1 MPNAL
6 SIPKLQVLIP
16 TPPPSPSKCNAG
28 ASDPGKPLYVN
39 THFAEPCTVGCLA
52 HILYCG
58 HKVYT
63 TTVGPCANNCKP
75 PSSPSSSSN
84 GSHRN
89 VQNPRTDKGAFICPC
104 QFRKR
109 IQELGRCCHA
119 ILNEHSGLGIDL
131 ERSRATGCEPAKDQK
146 PEVVER
152 KGRPPVFVRKTSA
165 LGQVIEQ
172 LRSVKVEHEKA
183 RASPSIK
190 LRSTEILTKAKH
202 PASNFDHED
211 PLNNDSEDAPVSTL
225 LPEDFQESVSELAYW
240 SASSNPYAECLT
252 TEKAKLDKHLPE
264 RHLPKSETQIEATR
278 AKRMSSLRA
287 TNAEQWPGKVNYLTP
302 ESLQRLSPYVGA
314 HVDSPCTAG
323 DLIHALK
330 CGHKIMT
337 DNPEVC
343 AANCIGA
350 FVRYANPKDLDRAFN
365 CNVCINEHLNAMHA
379 GKLASTVDVHLVDPW
394 RIWGWKSWL
403 KTGIGFVNSENR
415 PELQI
420 ACLDLQDEPYT
431 DPETFDY
438 TAYNFGLMNRT
449 YADLELAGNLTQWQK
464 FEAQVQLLNNQASLN
479 TVYKV
484 LFMGRHGEGFHNAA
498 QDYYGTPAWNCYWSL
513 KNGNETVSWRDADL
527 TEEGIEQA
535 LIANLYWKSRIASQH
550 IPYPQSYYS
559 SPLTR
564 CLRTA
569 NLTFA
574 DIPTPEYYPFVPTIK
589 EFFREH
595 IGLHTCDWRRS
606 KTYVHNLFPN
616 WNIEEGFA
624 EVDPY
629 WNGVT
634 GETSDGQDKRSKI
647 ALDSVFS
654 NDDHTWI
661 SITSHSGEI
670 ASMLRVLGHQ
680 SFSLNTGAVIPVLVK
695 AQFLPSGPAASD
707 TPFTTSTHCALPPVT
722 SGSDGCICSG
732 TASAGTTAGIT
743 TPIYN
748 VSISTSAAS
757 YPTAYGSM

>member
-1 MPNAL
+1 MRTSFAL
-6 SIPKLQVLIP
+6 ALAGGV
-16 TPPPSPSKCNAG
+16 G
-28 ASDPGKPLYVN
+28 ASAQYVN
-39 THFAEPCTVGCLA
+39 
-52 HILYCG
+52 
-58 HKVYT
+58 
-63 TTVGPCANNCKP
+63 
-75 PSSPSSSSN
+75 
-84 GSHRN
+84 
-89 VQNPRTDKGAFICPC
+89 
-104 QFRKR
+104 
-109 IQELGRCCHA
+109 
-119 ILNEHSGLGIDL
+119 
-131 ERSRATGCEPAKDQK
+131 
-146 PEVVER
+146 
-152 KGRPPVFVRKTSA
+152 
-165 LGQVIEQ
+165 
-172 LRSVKVEHEKA
+172 
-183 RASPSIK
+183 
-190 LRSTEILTKAKH
+190 
-202 PASNFDHED
+202 
-211 PLNNDSEDAPVSTL
+211 
-225 LPEDFQESVSELAYW
+225 
-240 SASSNPYAECLT
+240 
-252 TEKAKLDKHLPE
+252 
-264 RHLPKSETQIEATR
+264 
-278 AKRMSSLRA
+278 A
-287 TNAEQWPGKVNYLTP
+287 TNSTSGY
-302 ESLQRLSPYVGA
+302 
-314 HVDSPCTAG
+314 
-323 DLIHALK
+323 IHY
-330 CGHKIMT
+330 
-337 DNPEVC
+337 E
-343 AANCIGA
+343 
-350 FVRYANPKDLDRAFN
+350 
-365 CNVCINEHLNAMHA
+365 
-379 GKLASTVDVHLVDPW
+379 TV
-394 RIWGWKSWL
+394 
-403 KTGIGFVNSENR
+403 TGYF
-415 PELQI
+415 
-420 ACLDLQDEPYT
+420 LQDEPYT

-449 YADLELAGNLTQWQK
+449 YADLGLAGNLTQWQK
-464 FEAQVQLLNNQASLN
+464 FEAQVQLLNNQAPLN

-535 LIANLYWKSRIASQH
+535 LIANSYWKSRIASQH

-574 DIPTPEYYPFVPTIK
+574 DILPPEYYPFVPTVK

-616 WNIEEGFA
+616 WNIEEGFP

-680 SFSLNTGAVIPVLVK
+680 SFSLNTGAVIPVLIK

-722 SGSDGCICSG
+722 SGSDGCVCSG
-732 TASAGTTAGIT
+732 TASAGTTVGIT

-748 VSISTSAAS
+748 VSISTTAAS
-757 YPTAYGSM
+757 YPAAHGSM

>member
-1 MPNAL
+1 MHDDIAFCSPTAL
-6 SIPKLQVLIP
+6 AVLLP
-16 TPPPSPSKCNAG
+16 DEDTQSCSDESAPS
-28 ASDPGKPLYVN
+28 V
-39 THFAEPCTVGCLA
+39 
-52 HILYCG
+52 
-58 HKVYT
+58 
-63 TTVGPCANNCKP
+63 
-75 PSSPSSSSN
+75 
-84 GSHRN
+84 
-89 VQNPRTDKGAFICPC
+89 
-104 QFRKR
+104 
-109 IQELGRCCHA
+109 
-119 ILNEHSGLGIDL
+119 
-131 ERSRATGCEPAKDQK
+131 
-146 PEVVER
+146 
-152 KGRPPVFVRKTSA
+152 
-165 LGQVIEQ
+165 
-172 LRSVKVEHEKA
+172 
-183 RASPSIK
+183 K
-190 LRSTEILTKAKH
+190 LRSTEILTKAKQ
-202 PASNFDHED
+202 PASNFDHDD
-211 PLNNDSEDAPVSTL
+211 PLDNYSEDAPVSTL

-240 SASSNPYAECLT
+240 IASSNPYAECLT

-287 TNAEQWPGKVNYLTP
+287 TNAEQWPGKVSYLTP

-350 FVRYANPKDLDRAFN
+350 FVRYANLKDLDRAFN

-394 RIWGWKSWL
+394 TVWSWKSWL

-420 ACLDLQDEPYT
+420 ACLDLQVRGRNSGAVFDPISFEYTGKLLSQTEQLLLATEGHILGGSCRKLACSSGDNGSKMGQSNGEEIPFVNVVDGLDNKAPQRRPLWTRRIPVIAHRLPRRKQLSNRCINMRTYCALALAGGVGASAQYVNATNSTSGYIHYETVTGYFLQDEPYT

-464 FEAQVQLLNNQASLN
+464 FEAQVQLLNNQAPLN
-479 TVYKV
+479 TVFKV

-535 LIANLYWKSRIASQH
+535 LIANSYWKSRIASQH

-574 DIPTPEYYPFVPTIK
+574 DIPTPEYYPFVPTVK

-707 TPFTTSTHCALPPVT
+707 SPFTTSTHCALPPIT
-722 SGSDGCICSG
+722 SGSDGCVCSG

-748 VSISTSAAS
+748 VSISTTAAS